1 MARLWAMT
9 CDFDAI
15 APGDYL
21 PILIKWETAQSIR
34 ARLGPEAADMD
45 EALLQLPEAA
55 LRAYLR
61 ELLDKGFP
69 PGSLDAEGSR
79 LELELLRPVAP
90 GDTISLSGVVT
101 AKRLEAGRRLVECRL
116 TAEHESGEPAAQAT
130 AIVRL

>member
-9 CDFDAI
+9 CDFDSI

-55 LRAYLR
+55 MLAYLR

-69 PGSLDAEGSR
+69 PGSLDAEGGR
-79 LELELLRPVAP
+79 LELELLRPVIP

-116 TAEHESGEPAAQAT
+116 TAEHESGEPAAQAV
-130 AIVRL
+130 AVVRL